1 MSIDFRKI
9 LSRYIAHVGEHE
21 GIDYLGQYHGHPS
34 GLTSEEIVALCTVA
48 LEDMAHKEHAAH
60 LRSVIEEHEAK
71 LKAME
76 RGPEQNAKA

>member
-1 MSIDFRKI
+1 
-9 LSRYIAHVGEHE
+9 
-21 GIDYLGQYHGHPS
+21 
-34 GLTSEEIVALCTVA
+34 VALCTVA